1 MSNAVSW
8 QVDTSSVY
16 YQITRSVTLYSLSQD
31 FTCEGSEIRIVIR
44 MQYVNSLPCMEDYH
58 TIVIEPFV
66 LPKPLPL
73 LGFSVNTLTGKDR
86 LLLTSVFCEHTACF
100 ATQTAEESRYTR

>member
-1 MSNAVSW
+1 MQLVGKLMLH
-8 QVDTSSVY
+8 QC
-16 YQITRSVTLYSLSQD
+16 ITRSQGLSLSTVYHKI
-31 FTCEGSEIRIVIR
+31 FTCEGSEIRIVIQ
-44 MQYVNSLPCMEDYH
+44 MHYVNSLPCMEEYH

-73 LGFSVNTLTGKDR
+73 LGFSVNTMTGKDR

-100 ATQTAEESRYTR
+100 ATQTAEESRHTH